1 MQSAGQ
7 KVPEPGRSADPGL
20 AGNGRL
26 AAVPDPLAA
35 RERERPEL
43 VDLVV
48 RGGWLITLNPDR
60 EIFRDGLL
68 AVSGSRIVAAGS
80 RAVLGE
86 MYRGSVEI
94 SASGQVIL
102 PGMVNGHRHILS
114 GARGAAPEGLVTLD
128 VLRAF
133 FYPSFEA
140 LTEEDMHAY
149 ALHHSAEMLRFG
161 TTLFS
166 EPGCTH
172 LDAVLKAIARVGIR
186 CRIGPWTWDHGG
198 PSADTLPSGWLR
210 MSHDRAVERLKD
222 GVATVRALRNPK
234 IRDAVTIEGVGT
246 CSDELNVS
254 AARLAAELDSLCVL
268 HKATSEQEVE
278 LELRAFGHRP
288 LEHMAKTGALNEH
301 VFLNHMTSLELFEVD
316 LLAASGASVSCNP
329 SSALRLS
336 KGTSQTGKWPEI
348 LRAGTPVALG
358 TDAENASNFHDIVRS
373 MYLAALLPRDARRDP
388 SAVTVEQAV
397 EMATLGG
404 AKAMRLAGELG
415 SLEPG
420 KQADIVIFDT
430 DDFDWTPLHNPLT
443 NLVYNATG
451 HSVDTVIVGGEIL
464 LRHKEFTRLDA
475 AELRAKAAEADR
487 RVLARIG
494 ARPAPAWP
502 VRD

>member
-1 MQSAGQ
+1 MKSDMQSVPES
-7 KVPEPGRSADPGL
+7 VPEPGL
-20 AGNGRL
+20 ANNSGSPVG
-26 AAVPDPLAA
+26 PDSQAGH
-35 RERERPEL
+35 ERELPEV

-48 RGGWLITLNPDR
+48 RGGWLITLNTDR

-68 AVSGSRIVAAGS
+68 AITGSAIVAAGS
-80 RAVLGE
+80 RAVLGGK
-86 MYRGSVEI
+86 YRGRVEI
-94 SASGQVIL
+94 SAPDQVIL

-114 GARGAAPEGLVTLD
+114 GARGAAPEGLVTLE

-133 FYPSFEA
+133 YYPSFEA

-149 ALHHSAEMLRFG
+149 ALHHAAEMLRFG
-161 TTLFS
+161 TTLFE
-166 EPGCTH
+166 EPGCTY
-172 LDAVLKAIARVGIR
+172 LDAVLDGIAQVGIR

-210 MSHDRAVERLKD
+210 MNHDQAVERLKD
-222 GVATVRALRNPK
+222 GVATVRAFGNPR

-246 CSDELNVS
+246 CSDQLNVS
-254 AARLAAELDSLCVL
+254 AAELAAELDSLCVL

-288 LEHMAKTGALNEH
+288 LQHMAEIGALNEH
-301 VFLNHMTSLELFEVD
+301 VFLNHMTSLELFEVG
-316 LLAASGASVSCNP
+316 LLADSGANVSCNP

-336 KGTSQTGKWPEI
+336 KGTTQTGKWPEI
-348 LRAGTPVALG
+348 LRTGTPVALG

-373 MYLAALLPRDARRDP
+373 MCLAAVLPRDARRDP
-388 SAVTVEQAV
+388 CAVTVEQAV
-397 EMATLGG
+397 EMATLRG
-404 AKAMRLAGELG
+404 ATAMRWADELG

-420 KQADIVIFDT
+420 KQADLVIFDT

-464 LRHKEFTRLDA
+464 LRNKEFTRLDE
-475 AELRAKAAEADR
+475 AELRAKASEADR
-487 RVLARIG
+487 RVLDRIG

>member
-1 MQSAGQ
+1 MTTEPATAQEH
-7 KVPEPGRSADPGL
+7 PEA
-20 AGNGRL
+20 
-26 AAVPDPLAA
+26 
-35 RERERPEL
+35 

-48 RGGWLITLNPDR
+48 RGGWLLTLNDKR
-60 EIFRDGLL
+60 EIYRDGLV
-68 AVSGSRIVAAGS
+68 AVRGSKIIAIGSRKE
-80 RAVLGE
+80 LGDR
-86 MYRGSVEI
+86 YRGAVEI
-94 SASGQVIL
+94 TAGDQVVM

-149 ALHHSAEMLRFG
+149 ALHHAAEMLRYG
-161 TTLFS
+161 STLFE

-172 LDAVLKAIARVGIR
+172 LDAVLDGIARTGVR
-186 CRIGPWTWDHGG
+186 CRCGPWTWDHGG
-198 PSADTLPSGWLR
+198 PSADTLPSTWLK
-210 MSHDRAVERLKD
+210 MNHDQAVERLKD
-222 GVATVRALRNPK
+222 GVATVRALGNPR

-246 CSDELNVS
+246 CSDQLNIS
-254 AARLAAELDSLCVL
+254 AAELAAELDSLCVL

-278 LELRAFGHRP
+278 LELRTFGHRP
-288 LEHMAKTGALNEH
+288 LEHMARIGALNEY
-301 VFLNHMTSLELFEVD
+301 VFLNHMTSLELFEVN
-316 LLAASGASVSCNP
+316 LLATSGARVSCNP

-336 KGTSQTGKWPEI
+336 KGTTQTGKWPEI
-348 LRAGTPVALG
+348 LRAGIPVALG

-373 MYLAALLPRDARRDP
+373 MYLAAVLPRDARRDP

-404 AKAMRLAGELG
+404 ATAMRWDDELG
-415 SLEPG
+415 SLQEG
-420 KQADIVIFDT
+420 KEADIVIFDT

-451 HSVDTVIVGGEIL
+451 HSVDTVIVGGEVL
-464 LRHKEFTRLDA
+464 VRNKEFTRLDG
-475 AELRAKAAEADR
+475 AELRARAAEADR
-487 RVLARIG
+487 RVLKRIG
-494 ARPAPAWP
+494 VTPSPAWP